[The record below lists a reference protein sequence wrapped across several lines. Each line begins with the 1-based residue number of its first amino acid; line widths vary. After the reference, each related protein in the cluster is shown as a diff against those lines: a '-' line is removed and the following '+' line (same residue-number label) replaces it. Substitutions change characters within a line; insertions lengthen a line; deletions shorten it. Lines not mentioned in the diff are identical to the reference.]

1 MLNAQTLA
9 VVRKS
14 LQERRSDIER
24 CWAFRPDM
32 TEDEALSRF
41 GFMSHTPS
49 SLHIMHF
56 GEYRLLGKLIEDMR

>member
-1 MLNAQTLA
+1 MLNSQTLA

-14 LQERRSDIER
+14 LQERRSVIER
-24 CWAFRPDM
+24 CWDFRPDM

-56 GEYRLLGKLIEDMR
+56 GEYQLLGKLIEDMR